1 MRHPLRIAAPFAA
14 LTLAVGLTLGGAA
27 AAVAGSRVPHG
38 EAGRMVGDGRT
49 ASRSAVPWSN
59 VGRGW
64 TLVTYT
70 TASPFTAS
78 PQVGATTLYLVD
90 PAGGKYVMYRWPRVP
105 ADGGVNLVDWSGDRS
120 RAMLWV
126 ARNPTSTSGLLD
138 QLTLATGKLTRLRL
152 PASAEP
158 LSYTRPDGQ
167 AVLADRVLTGPRRVQ
182 LVRYD
187 LSGKLEKVLFTMTA
201 RSINGGFL
209 TESASSPYNPS
220 GTEVAVTAEPGAART
235 EHTVLIS
242 NAGGLIR
249 RFSSADSCLFRG
261 WWTASE
267 LLTANCSSK
276 RLFLTPVSGA
286 KPTPLTPAS
295 SSPYQYAVDAWRLAG
310 HAYVQESGPAC
321 GSGSVDVLRNGN
333 LVNVPVPKVRP
344 TIVTASTSRLLI
356 VNEACMGS
364 SGLLWFSPTN
374 SAEVHVLRQNQGQG
388 VINWVP
394 FYRLGRG

>member
-120 RAMLWV
+120 RVMLWV
-126 ARNPTSTSGLLD
+126 ARNPTSTSG
-138 QLTLATGKLTRLRL
+138 L

-242 NAGGLIR
+242 NAGGLVDR
-249 RFSSADSCLFRG
+249 QRTTDSQLF
-261 WWTASE
+261 
-267 LLTANCSSK
+267 
-276 RLFLTPVSGA
+276 
-286 KPTPLTPAS
+286 
-295 SSPYQYAVDAWRLAG
+295 
-310 HAYVQESGPAC
+310 
-321 GSGSVDVLRNGN
+321 
-333 LVNVPVPKVRP
+333 
-344 TIVTASTSRLLI
+344 
-356 VNEACMGS
+356 
-364 SGLLWFSPTN
+364 
-374 SAEVHVLRQNQGQG
+374 
-388 VINWVP
+388 
-394 FYRLGRG
+394 